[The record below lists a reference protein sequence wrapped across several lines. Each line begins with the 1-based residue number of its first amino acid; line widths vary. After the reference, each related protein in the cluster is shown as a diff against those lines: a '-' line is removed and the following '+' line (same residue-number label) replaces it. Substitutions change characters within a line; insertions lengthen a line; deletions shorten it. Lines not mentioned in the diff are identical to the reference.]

1 MYTAKA
7 ARKSDWWAM
16 MLFAVA
22 ATSPPTINP
31 PASPSCATIPPM
43 MVARNN
49 APPTLA
55 FVRGDISPARGAD
68 IMLSPNELGAS
79 PGALWLGSVPAMSRA
94 PSTSTGGLTRS
105 RGSGKLEDIA
115 GLALQRLTDRLECG
129 EADGPRLSRLEDRQI
144 GESDVHLLR
153 ELCERQATVV
163 ENVVEVDLDRHQT
176 VPSRSSRIMV
186 PCSNTCA
193 STNSINTVS
202 HRVRLK
208 LQPMS
213 SGRAGV
219 ETDPAIA
226 AIAACNT
233 SSPSTAHAI
242 SFNRFAFS

>member
-1 MYTAKA
+1 M
-7 ARKSDWWAM
+7 RGRVWDRFGGCRS
-16 MLFAVA
+16 
-22 ATSPPTINP
+22 
-31 PASPSCATIPPM
+31 
-43 MVARNN
+43 
-49 APPTLA
+49 LA
-55 FVRGDISPARGAD
+55 
-68 IMLSPNELGAS
+68 L
-79 PGALWLGSVPAMSRA
+79 
-94 PSTSTGGLTRS
+94 STSSGSFTRS
-105 RGSGKLEDIA
+105 RGGGKLEDIA

-129 EADGPRLSRLEDRQI
+129 DADGPRLSRLKDRQV
-144 GESDVHLLR
+144 GESDVHLFR

-219 ETDPAIA
+219 E
-226 AIAACNT
+226 
-233 SSPSTAHAI
+233 
-242 SFNRFAFS
+242 